1 MMMDSLT
8 TKQPTTTS
16 LTSVELPLATGPE
29 LLGKFQRR
37 YILIPVPQLGVQFRH
52 QNLNELE
59 RSRVE
64 NSILNNK
71 GRIRGDR
78 LLQIKVRWIQATA
91 VDEHGTLLY
100 GERDIPTLAQQD
112 SAIIDLLMEGI
123 KRHVGIKDD
132 DLEETEKNCERT
144 SDGASR

>member
-1 MMMDSLT
+1 LISASEANPTSLT
-8 TKQPTTTS
+8 TSSTP
-16 LTSVELPLATGPE
+16 ELPLATRDD
-29 LLGKFQRR
+29 LLGRFRRR
-37 YILIPVPQLGVQFRH
+37 YDFAVAPVMGKRFRL

-78 LLQIKVRWIQATA
+78 LLQIKARWIQATA
-91 VDEHGTLLY
+91 VDGDGNLFY
-100 GERDIPTLAQQD
+100 SERDVPTIAGQD
-112 SAIIDLLMEGI
+112 SQDVDALMEAI

-132 DLEETEKNCERT
+132 DLEDMEKNSGRT
-144 SDGASR
+144 SDGDSP